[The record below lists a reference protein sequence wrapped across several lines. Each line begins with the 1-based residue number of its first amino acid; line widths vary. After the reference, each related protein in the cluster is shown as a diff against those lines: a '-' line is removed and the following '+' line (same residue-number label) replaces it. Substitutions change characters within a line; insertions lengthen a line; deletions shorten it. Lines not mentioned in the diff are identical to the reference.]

1 MKIKYKVYN
10 PAGNITALV
19 IGDNY
24 NLEERKIINNK
35 IMEEDSRI
43 EQVGFVSETEKR
55 LTMAGGEFCG
65 NATRC
70 AIAYYDIK
78 EKENIMINNQVIKG
92 GKKDDNIWCE
102 IPIDKYKISIIEENI
117 YKVELDGIT
126 MIIIKE
132 KLSKNYLSKNLK
144 EEGMKIITKY
154 KVIDDAVGVIFTEK
168 IDILKI
174 YPVVWVKNIDTV
186 FLENACGSGTIA
198 TSIVEAILENKSSRY
213 KIIQP
218 SEEILETDITL
229 ENGKIT
235 KAILKGKIYEEKEVK
250 KLII

>member
-19 IGDNY
+19 LGDNFS
-24 NLEERKIINNK
+24 LEERKIINSK

-92 GKKDDNIWCE
+92 GKKDYNIWCE
-102 IPIDKYKISIIEENI
+102 IPINKYEFNMLEEDI
-117 YKVELDGIT
+117 YIVKLEGIT
-126 MIIIKE
+126 MIIINE
-132 KLSKNYLSKNLK
+132 KLSEKYLLKNMK
-144 EEGMKIITKY
+144 EEGMKIINKY
-154 KVIDDAVGVIFTEK
+154 KVLDDAVGVIFLEK
-168 IDILKI
+168 TDLLKI
-174 YPVVWVKNIDTV
+174 YPVVWVKDIDTI
-186 FLENACGSGTIA
+186 FLENACGSGTVA
-198 TSIVEAILENKSSRY
+198 TSMVESVLENKSNIY
-213 KIIQP
+213 QIMQP
-218 SEEILETDITL
+218 SGEILETDIKL
-229 ENGKIT
+229 ENGIVT
-235 KAILKGKIYEEKEVK
+235 KAILKGKIYEEKEIK
-250 KLII
+250 ELII

>member
-24 NLEERKIINNK
+24 SLEERKIINNK

-70 AIAYYDIK
+70 AILYYDT
-78 EKENIMINNQVIKG
+78 KENESIMINNKIIKG
-92 GKKDDNIWCE
+92 GKEEDNIWCE
-102 IPIDKYKISIIEENI
+102 IPVDKYKFSIIEKDI
-117 YKVELDGIT
+117 YKVELEGIT
-126 MIIIKE
+126 MIIVKE
-132 KLSKNYLSKNLK
+132 KISKNYLSKNLK
-144 EEGMKIITKY
+144 EEGMKIINKY
-154 KVIDDAVGVIFTEK
+154 KILDDAVGVIFLEK
-168 IDILKI
+168 ENSKFKI
-174 YPVVWVKNIDTV
+174 YPLVWVKNIVTV

-198 TSIVEAILENKSSRY
+198 TSIVECSLVN
-213 KIIQP
+213 
-218 SEEILETDITL
+218 
-229 ENGKIT
+229 
-235 KAILKGKIYEEKEVK
+235 
-250 KLII
+250 

>member
-19 IGDNY
+19 LGDNY
-24 NLEERKIINNK
+24 SLEERKIINDK

-102 IPIDKYKISIIEENI
+102 IPINEYKFDMVEEDT
-117 YKVELDGIT
+117 YKVKLEGIT
-126 MIIIKE
+126 MIIVKE
-132 KLSKNYLSKNLK
+132 KLSGNYLSKNLK
-144 EEGMKIITKY
+144 EEGMKIINKY
-154 KVIDDAVGVIFTEK
+154 KVLDDAVGVIFTEK
-168 IDILKI
+168 TDRLKI
-174 YPVVWVKNIDTV
+174 YPVVWVKDIDTM

-198 TSIVEAILENKSSRY
+198 TSMVESVLENKSNTY
-213 KIIQP
+213 QLMQP
-218 SEEILETDITL
+218 SGEILETNIKL
-229 ENGKIT
+229 ENGIVT
-235 KAILKGKIYEEKEVK
+235 KAILKGKISEEKEIK
-250 KLII
+250 ELTI